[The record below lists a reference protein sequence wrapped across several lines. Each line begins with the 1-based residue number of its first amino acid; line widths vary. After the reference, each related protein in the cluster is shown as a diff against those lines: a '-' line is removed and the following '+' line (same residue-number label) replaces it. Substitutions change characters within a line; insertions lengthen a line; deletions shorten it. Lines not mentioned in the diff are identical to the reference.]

1 MAKLLLARGAQTG
14 GMDIAGNTPLH
25 ITSIFG
31 HAELCRLLL
40 RNGADLY
47 KKGQHGALPIH
58 IAAREGHG
66 SLVRMMVSLY
76 EVFSPYF
83 GRTYRNIYNRHCMCN
98 L

>member
-47 KKGQHGALPIH
+47 KKGPVSYTHLTLPTN
-58 IAAREGHG
+58 RE
-66 SLVRMMVSLY
+66 V
-76 EVFSPYF
+76 
-83 GRTYRNIYNRHCMCN
+83 
-98 L
+98 